1 MSGLRGYVYI
11 NMQSEWPIFNSKL
24 FEFYFLVVETYITMQ
39 GYKVFLEDGGEICE
53 GLTCSYCKLVLKDPV
68 QTSESG
74 LRLCRGCFEKAKKL
88 VVMRNVFF

>member
-1 MSGLRGYVYI
+1 
-11 NMQSEWPIFNSKL
+11 MQSEWPIFNSKL

-39 GYKVFLEDGGEICE
+39 GHKVFLEDGGEICE
-53 GLTCSYCKLVLKDPV
+53 KLTCFYCKLVLKDPV

-88 VVMRNVFF
+88 VAMRNVFF